1 MQRASGAWCELSL
14 LSGALPLPHEPWNM
28 YPSLF
33 QPSVWGYPAI
43 LLPLTPLCRGRRGS
57 SRSPGAQDVTLPEEG
72 LSHRDPPLSS
82 TSSESPF
89 PALSLGGGE
98 VCRMPALCGK
108 RAGQGG
114 QMGPSLMG
122 ICPARLVGGQGC
134 EGPQAPPAS
143 EPVSPT
149 LTPSCS
155 LFSSCSGSS
164 GERKRCILPC
174 S

>member
-1 MQRASGAWCELSL
+1 MLRASGAWCELSL

-43 LLPLTPLCRGRRGS
+43 FLPLTPLCRGRRGS

-72 LSHRDPPLSS
+72 LSHCDPPLSS

-98 VCRMPALCGK
+98 VCRMPALCRCLGY
-108 RAGQGG
+108 RW
-114 QMGPSLMG
+114 
-122 ICPARLVGGQGC
+122 
-134 EGPQAPPAS
+134 
-143 EPVSPT
+143 T
-149 LTPSCS
+149 LGTHGWKPGLRQESRPGWADGVES
-155 LFSSCSGSS
+155 DGH
-164 GERKRCILPC
+164 LPC
-174 S
+174 QAGGRTGM